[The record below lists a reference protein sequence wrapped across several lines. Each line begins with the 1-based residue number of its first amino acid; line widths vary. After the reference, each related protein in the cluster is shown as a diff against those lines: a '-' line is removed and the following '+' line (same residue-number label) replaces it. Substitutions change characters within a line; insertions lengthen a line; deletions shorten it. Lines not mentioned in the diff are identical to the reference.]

1 MAGKGTMGMRLGL
14 GELFSA
20 GGRGV
25 SRYTGT
31 LLAVFVAQSLLAAA
45 CIIPIS
51 IVLAQAFSHLPMFDE
66 AVDGDLVAMIWCL
79 RHGHAAW
86 FAIGGIVF
94 GAVALWQLVS
104 WFLVG
109 GLYGVLAQRPEH
121 RGETARCFG
130 ASGAATYLAY
140 ARLALCS
147 IPGWILVLFV
157 FGIGMGYVG
166 ARVEYALTVPE
177 LLGPLALALVP
188 TFLLLHFLW
197 TVADYA
203 RVELTLRHET
213 HDPGAIA
220 TYVRSLVYVLRR
232 PVTLVHS
239 GFGWLLF
246 LLVTAAYAYLAQGH
260 PMYGAEGAVTLFAVR
275 QGVTLLRMA
284 IHVGVMAG
292 QIELGRTRPLPPRR
306 VEVKAEA
313 AADR

>member
-1 MAGKGTMGMRLGL
+1 MARSAKSGLRLGL

-31 LLAVFVAQSLLAAA
+31 LLAVFVAQSLVAAA

-51 IVLAQAFSHLPMFDE
+51 IVLAQAFAHLPMFDE
-66 AVDGDLVAMIWCL
+66 AVDGDLVALIWCL

-86 FAIGGIVF
+86 FAVGGIVF
-94 GAVALWQLVS
+94 GAVVVWQLIS

-109 GLYGVLAQRPEH
+109 GLYGVLAQRPES
-121 RGETARCFG
+121 RGDTARCFG
-130 ASGAATYLAY
+130 ASGASTYLAY

-147 IPGWILVLFV
+147 LPGWVLVLFV
-157 FGIGMGYVG
+157 FGMGMGMVG
-166 ARVEYALTVPE
+166 NRLETALTLPD

-188 TFLLLHFLW
+188 TFLLIHLLW

-213 HDPGAIA
+213 HDPSVIV
-220 TYVRSLVYVLRR
+220 TYLRSFAYVLRR
-232 PVTLVHS
+232 PITLIHS
-239 GFGWLLF
+239 GFGWMLF
-246 LLVTAAYAYLAQGH
+246 LMVTAAYAYLAQGH

-275 QGVTLLRMA
+275 QGVSLLRMA
-284 IHVGVMAG
+284 IHVGILSG

-306 VEVKAEA
+306 VEVKAEPKA
-313 AADR
+313 